1 MITTGSV
8 SEEEGT
14 TKAAPSTVQ
23 QMDIIN
29 VDADKARPGD
39 LIEFQ
44 GLQSAAYLN
53 GTKGYLVE
61 FNNNEQQWAVLR
73 FQGGKSVK
81 AKPQNLKLLTQ
92 TASTEITHQ
101 ELTCTWTLGALQ
113 QLCKL
118 KGLSTKGKMSILI
131 DRFLDA
137 QLREFPAK
145 KKPATATE
153 QWTPTPAPI
162 KLPKSGRICT
172 VAGCTKQVQ
181 QGGVCCKHGAKTY
194 RASCYIPNC
203 TNVAKRGGLC
213 RRHGAFKLEG
223 CHIEGCKRVAREGT
237 KYCNLHDE
245 DDGLRMS
252 QPINVTPTKKKKPTR
267 RSQPQQSRRLRG
279 DTWRKKADRFVH
291 FTILF
296 LGTRNVI

>member
-39 LIEFQ
+39 LVEFQ

-61 FNNNEQQWAVLR
+61 FINNEQQWAVLR

-101 ELTCTWTLGALQ
+101 ELTCMWTLGALQ

-137 QLREFPAK
+137 QLRGFPTK
-145 KKPATATE
+145 KKPATVAE
-153 QWTPTPAPI
+153 RVRKYRANLSDEKKQQI
-162 KLPKSGRICT
+162 KAKN
-172 VAGCTKQVQ
+172 TKQRAKSRAKARAKKQ
-181 QGGVCCKHGAKTY
+181 QVKATNAKQH
-194 RASCYIPNC
+194 A
-203 TNVAKRGGLC
+203 
-213 RRHGAFKLEG
+213 
-223 CHIEGCKRVAREGT
+223 AR
-237 KYCNLHDE
+237 
-245 DDGLRMS
+245 
-252 QPINVTPTKKKKPTR
+252 
-267 RSQPQQSRRLRG
+267 
-279 DTWRKKADRFVH
+279 
-291 FTILF
+291 
-296 LGTRNVI
+296 